1 MNSNSKLIMMTLVIG
16 SLFIGLL
23 SYIQVQSSNALS
35 TGLLGLEN
43 IPGYSLF
50 EDAIDDKAGASLA
63 AIVTP
68 DYRVIDKAVIAKDV
82 NKVQAV
88 LQAHGHIPTKG
99 EAGAFGYGI
108 LTAEGLKAVM
118 VSTTH
123 AGIKDSEDQRNAADP
138 IWHNHYVSL
147 GSPPGSPCGSDPQVT
162 AITFQS
168 PGDVLVSKDKA
179 IMSNLPGKFT
189 GTSPPPDGKPVT
201 INPGT
206 NVKDVVSFVLKP
218 IGKAVCVTDIHPAD
232 KVIKN

>member
-1 MNSNSKLIMMTLVIG
+1 MNSNSKFFMMTIVIG
-16 SLFIGLL
+16 SLLIGLL
-23 SYIQVQSSNALS
+23 SYIQVQSSSAQS
-35 TGLLGLEN
+35 IGLPGLEN

-50 EDAIDDKAGASLA
+50 EEAVNDKAGASVA
-63 AIVTP
+63 ATATP
-68 DYRVIDKAVIAKDV
+68 DYRIIDKAVVARDA

-99 EAGAFGYGI
+99 EGGAFGYGI

-123 AGIKDSEDQRNAADP
+123 AGIKDSEDQRTAADP
-138 IWHNHYVSL
+138 RWHNHYVSL
-147 GSPPGSPCGSDPQVT
+147 GFPTGTPCGIDPQVI

-168 PGDVLVSKDKA
+168 PGDVVVSKNKA

-189 GTSPPPDGKPVT
+189 GTSPPPDGKSVT

-206 NVKDVVSFVLKP
+206 NVKDIVSFVLKP
-218 IGKAVCVTDIHPAD
+218 IDGKVCVTNIHPAD